1 VLLLL
6 TTVIGPS
13 YGQPAGPQDVENL
26 YHWSYSAAFGT
37 GAYRVG
43 EERVFVLRVSP
54 KVPLAK
60 VTEKQVSLNLN
71 LLFAVGVQDL
81 DLEVV
86 DISDSLKTFSFVP
99 GLGLRYP
106 VNDRWALRPFAHY
119 GWGKEM
125 DGGESARIWF
135 YGINSR
141 YTFFDK
147 ADLEIDLLN
156 GLQWFAYSTNDNVSD
171 RFGRLVTGVEGMYPL
186 RCWSIYG
193 YPLYLKPHI
202 IHFWYFDDLGFNQI
216 LQPPVEVKQE
226 IEFGLALGSEE
237 KINLAVFQLDRF
249 GVGYRVGDNSRGVRF
264 FVGSAFD

>member
-1 VLLLL
+1 
-6 TTVIGPS
+6 
-13 YGQPAGPQDVENL
+13 
-26 YHWSYSAAFGT
+26 
-37 GAYRVG
+37 
-43 EERVFVLRVSP
+43 
-54 KVPLAK
+54 
-60 VTEKQVSLNLN
+60 
-71 LLFAVGVQDL
+71 
-81 DLEVV
+81 
-86 DISDSLKTFSFVP
+86 
-99 GLGLRYP
+99 

-147 ADLEIDLLN
+147 GDLEIDLLN

-171 RFGRLVTGVEGMYPL
+171 RFSRLVTGVEGMYPL

-216 LQPPVEVKQE
+216 LQPWGPRKRSTWQYFRW
-226 IEFGLALGSEE
+226 IALVWATVWAT
-237 KINLAVFQLDRF
+237 I
-249 GVGYRVGDNSRGVRF
+249 RGV
-264 FVGSAFD
+264 FVSSSAPHSIRAT